1 MMLRSLTSALLPLLL
16 GVGTSPVRP
25 QPAGQVSSVSLS
37 SVGGTARLSIAVDR
51 GVVVHQTQMQTPDRL
66 VLDFDP
72 ATKAEF
78 AAYDGQHRGNVADI
92 RVTQYKPNVVRV
104 VVEFDRMPDFKVEQ
118 ALDGA
123 VTVSF
128 ADKPFSGWGVGRN
141 GAPPLSN
148 MPAARP
154 ATAVPGNDRPV
165 IQNEPEPVLSGLR
178 SMRQQDSS
186 RFDVNW
192 DKTDINDAL
201 QQLARRSGQSIVTGP
216 NVTGTVSMTVVN
228 NTWPNIFQALLA
240 SRGLAAKVMAGNI
253 IRVDAPGELSKLD
266 SLSETTTTQIRLN
279 YAKAGEMANN
289 VKGMLSKG
297 RGVASADTST
307 NTLIITDSPG
317 RIEAIQAFV
326 KGLDLKT
333 QMISIQAKLVFVDRT
348 NLSQLGVKYD
358 VGTANQ
364 FFNSVVQRTDPST
377 GQPYDPSVNV
387 VNLGG
392 NSVSAVSNADALVS
406 NSALDLIFSTA
417 IGGFSITSFLSALE
431 QVELTDVEA
440 QPVINVLDNRQASI
454 VSGEQTPVRVID
466 ASSLGTGAPRANVS
480 FKETGIKL
488 IATPHVTADR
498 HILMDLD
505 VERSSIEPLAAA
517 DLGFDIP
524 IQHGITKLLVN
535 DGEIAV
541 IAGLTVTTVTKTRQG
556 IPFLSGIPFIG
567 NLFAFSSNSEHRQDL
582 IILVTPRILDDPI
595 GN

>member
-1 MMLRSLTSALLPLLL
+1 MMFRSLSWAVLPMLL
-16 GVGTSPVRP
+16 GVGAHPARP
-25 QPAGQVSSVSLS
+25 QPEGQVSAVTLS
-37 SVGGTARLSIAVDR
+37 SVGGTARLVVAVDR
-51 GVVVHQTQMQTPDRL
+51 GVAVRETKMQTPDRL
-66 VLDFDP
+66 VLDFEP
-72 ATKAEF
+72 ALKGDF

-92 RVTQYKPNVVRV
+92 RVNQFKANVVRV
-104 VVEFDRMPDFKVEQ
+104 VVEFDRMPDYKVEQ
-118 ALDGA
+118 GPDGA
-123 VTVSF
+123 VTVTF
-128 ADKPFSGWGVGRN
+128 ADKPFTGWGAGR
-141 GAPPLSN
+141 
-148 MPAARP
+148 PAAP
-154 ATAVPGNDRPV
+154 TASPSTGAAPDTGRPV
-165 IQNEPEPVLSGLR
+165 IQSEPEPIIAGFR

-240 SRGLAAKVMAGNI
+240 SRGLAAQVIGGNI

-266 SLSETTTTQIRLN
+266 SLGELTQAMIRLN
-279 YAKAGEMANN
+279 YAKATEMVNN
-289 VKGMLSKG
+289 VKGMLSKP
-297 RGVASADTST
+297 RGSAAADTST
-307 NTLIITDSPG
+307 NTLIVVDSPN
-317 RIEAIQAFV
+317 RIEAIKAFV
-326 KGLDLKT
+326 RNLDLKT
-333 QMISIQAKLVFVDRT
+333 LTVSIQAKLVFVDRT

-364 FFNSVVQRTDPST
+364 FFNQVIPRTDPTT
-377 GQPYDPSVNV
+377 GQPYAPNVNV

-392 NSVSAVSNADALVS
+392 NSVAAISNADALIS

-417 IGGFSITSFLSALE
+417 IGGFSISSFLSALE

-440 QPVINVLDNRQASI
+440 QPLINTLDNRPASLI
-454 VSGEQTPVRVID
+454 SGEQTPVRVID
-466 ASSLGTGAPRANVS
+466 ASSLGTGAPRANVT

-488 IATPHVTADR
+488 LATPHVTADR

-505 VERSSIEPLAAA
+505 VERSSIQVLAAA
-517 DLGFDIP
+517 DLGFNIP
-524 IQHGITKLLVN
+524 IQHAINKLLVN
-535 DGEIAV
+535 DGEVAV

-556 IPFLSGIPFIG
+556 VPFLSGLPFIG
-567 NLFAFSSNSEHRQDL
+567 NLFAFSSSSEHRQDL